1 MRKKLIAG
9 NWKMHKT
16 VPEAQTLARQ
26 LADRLSDV
34 NFADVA
40 ICPPFVDLYPVS
52 LILREKESKIILGA
66 QNMHPEPK
74 GAFTG
79 EISAEMLLSAGAKM
93 VILGHSER
101 RHIFGETNEFI
112 NAKVRRALEV
122 RLVPILCI
130 GETLEQRQAGKTNDV
145 LREQI
150 TKSLAGVQID
160 DPGKIIIAYEPVW
173 AIGTGVNATPEQAQE
188 AHTFVRELL
197 AEMWGEQVA
206 QEVRILYGG
215 SVKPHN
221 ALSLL
226 SQPDV
231 DGALVGGASL
241 DADSFEGII
250 RSGF

>member
-101 RHIFGETNEFI
+101 RHIFGETDGFI

-122 RLVPILCI
+122 GLLPILCI
-130 GETLEQRQAGKTNDV
+130 GETLEQRKAGKTNDV

-160 DPGKIIIAYEPVW
+160 DPHKIIIAYEPVW

-188 AHTFVRELL
+188 AHTFVRGLL
-197 AEMWGEQVA
+197 AQLWGEQVA

-215 SVKPHN
+215 SVKPAN
-221 ALSLL
+221 AQSLL

>member
-101 RHIFGETNEFI
+101 RHIFGETDEFI

-122 RLVPILCI
+122 GLVPILCI
-130 GETLEQRQAGKTNDV
+130 GETLEQRKAGKTNDV

-160 DPGKIIIAYEPVW
+160 DPHKIIIAYEPVW

-188 AHTFVRELL
+188 AHTFVRGLL
-197 AEMWGEQVA
+197 AQLWGEQVA
-206 QEVRILYGG
+206 QEMRILYGG
-215 SVKPHN
+215 SVKPAN
-221 ALSLL
+221 AQSLL
-226 SQPDV
+226 TQPDV

>member
-101 RHIFGETNEFI
+101 RHIFGETDGFI

-122 RLVPILCI
+122 GLVPILCI
-130 GETLEQRQAGKTNDV
+130 GETLEQRKAGKTNDV

-160 DPGKIIIAYEPVW
+160 DPHKIIIAYEPVW

-188 AHTFVRELL
+188 AHTFVRGLL
-197 AEMWGEQVA
+197 AQLWGEQVA

-215 SVKPHN
+215 SVKPAN
-221 ALSLL
+221 AQSLL
-226 SQPDV
+226 TQPDV

>member
-101 RHIFGETNEFI
+101 RHIFGETDGFI

-122 RLVPILCI
+122 GLVPILCI
-130 GETLEQRQAGKTNDV
+130 GETLEQRKAGKTNDV

-160 DPGKIIIAYEPVW
+160 DPHKIIIAYEPVW
-173 AIGTGVNATPEQAQE
+173 AIGTGVNATPAQAQE
-188 AHTFVRELL
+188 AHTFVRGLL
-197 AEMWGEQVA
+197 AQLWGEQVA

-215 SVKPHN
+215 SVKPAN
-221 ALSLL
+221 AQSLL
-226 SQPDV
+226 TQPDV

>member
-1 MRKKLIAG
+1 
-9 NWKMHKT
+9 MHKT

-101 RHIFGETNEFI
+101 RHIFGETDGFI

-122 RLVPILCI
+122 GLVPILCI
-130 GETLEQRQAGKTNDV
+130 GETLEQRKAGKTNDV

-160 DPGKIIIAYEPVW
+160 DPHKIIIAYEPVW

-188 AHTFVRELL
+188 AHTFVRGLL
-197 AEMWGEQVA
+197 AQLWGEQVA

-215 SVKPHN
+215 SVKPAN
-221 ALSLL
+221 AQSLL
-226 SQPDV
+226 TQPDV